1 MKSQNNEIY
10 SSPTVTN
17 FINDDQKFYGVCFND
32 SPNLYDEIVNLSN
45 PVKRRNSSSRTT
57 ISNTE
62 ILFRSSLFHSEDKE
76 LELKSEKK
84 SCYQKLLISHDSI
97 IKSIIDNVILI
108 LLNISSL
115 IILYDFC
122 FKKNEKTPQ
131 NFYTETWFFY
141 VVEIL
146 FAIFIILQFFQ
157 TYQDHST
164 LLIKTDFKSIALR
177 YIKGWF
183 IIDFLSVI
191 PYNLI
196 ASADGSSDIKYL
208 RMIRLARLPKFIQT
222 IDVRRFDNLASKFL
236 TSGESE
242 NASKRLLVIF
252 NIRYFFKI
260 VRLLIM
266 ESILAYVL
274 GCLWYLIC
282 LSVFE
287 DRFKM
292 GYPEENV
299 FFIEY
304 NVYKREPFK
313 KLILSCYYVL
323 TGLTTVGYGD
333 INAQNHNEK
342 IFGITVMFLGV
353 TIFSYILSEFG
364 DQINVYNKIFG
375 ERDQDSDLNYH
386 INLLGQFC
394 PKKPFDLK
402 LIGDI
407 KKHFTFFWK
416 HNRMLLINK
425 DDKYLSTLPKDIKI
439 SLVEYFWNDIFTKF
453 NSFLLYRKYKNVY
466 YKFYYEL
473 SFLLMPRTYTKDEIV
488 YSEGEEVEEL
498 YLIMEGVLSF
508 NIGKHKNEIKFNKN
522 FLKGNH
528 LGVYN
533 CLYNVPS
540 EYECITIEDSKLYG
554 INKFDFLKL
563 LKNFPEIEDHM
574 RQIQYN
580 YYKSIKSKMDSG
592 LQKEINEYN
601 SKNSSDKKIEFEPK
615 DMVDFNDNKNGMT
628 INNFLKD
635 EINKKNEE
643 IKKLEETLK
652 KKYEEGQ
659 KRLRDFKNKYSV
671 LMKDYKDKYHL
682 NLENNDYL

>member
-1 MKSQNNEIY
+1 MKSQIY
-10 SSPTVTN
+10 TSPTATN
-17 FINDDQKFYGVCFND
+17 LINDDQQNFYGVCFND
-32 SPNLYDEIVNLSN
+32 SPNLYDEMINLSN
-45 PVKRRNSSSRTT
+45 PIKRRKSSSRTS

-62 ILFRSSLFHSEDKE
+62 ILFRNSLLHSEDKE
-76 LELKSEKK
+76 LELKTEKK

-97 IKSIIDNVILI
+97 IKGIFDYLVLI

-122 FKKNEKTPQ
+122 FKENEKSPQ

-141 VVEIL
+141 AVEIL
-146 FAIFIILQFFQ
+146 FAFFIILQFFQ
-157 TYQDHST
+157 TYQDRAT

-177 YIKGWF
+177 YIKRWF
-183 IIDFLSVI
+183 FIDFLSVI
-191 PYNLI
+191 PFNLF
-196 ASADGSSDIKYL
+196 ASADGSSSIKYL
-208 RMIRLARLPKFIQT
+208 RMIRLARLPQFIQT
-222 IDVRRFDNLASKFL
+222 IDVRRFDNLAAKFL

-242 NASKRLLVIF
+242 NASKRLMIIF

-266 ESILAYVL
+266 ESILAYVI

-287 DRFKM
+287 DRFQM

-299 FFIEY
+299 FFI
-304 NVYKREPFK
+304 VYKVYKMEPFK

-342 IFGITVMFLGV
+342 MFGITVMFLGV
-353 TIFSYILSEFG
+353 TIFSYLLSEFG
-364 DQINVYNKIFG
+364 DQINVYNRIFG

-386 INLLGQFC
+386 ISLLGQFC
-394 PKKPFDLK
+394 PKKPFNPK
-402 LIGDI
+402 LIKNI

-425 DDKYLSTLPKDIKI
+425 DDKYLSTLPKDLKI

-453 NSFLLYRKYKNVY
+453 NSFLLYRKYKNIY

-473 SFLLMPRTYTKDEIV
+473 SFLLMPRIFSKDEIV
-488 YSEGEEVEEL
+488 YNEGDEVEEL
-498 YLIMEGVLSF
+498 YFLMEGVISF
-508 NIGKHKNEIKFNKN
+508 YLGKYKNEINFKIN
-522 FLKGNH
+522 FLSGEH

-533 CLYNVPS
+533 CLYNVPA
-540 EYECITIEDSKLYG
+540 EYECITVEDSKLYG
-554 INKFDFLKL
+554 INKIDFLKL
-563 LKNFPEIEDHM
+563 LKDYPEIEDHM
-574 RQIQYN
+574 RQIQYA
-580 YYKSIKSKMDSG
+580 YYKNFKNKMDSC
-592 LQKEINEYN
+592 LRIEIDEYN
-601 SKNSSDKKIEFEPK
+601 NKISSDKKIVFEQK
-615 DMVDFNDNKNGMT
+615 DMIEFNGNKNGMT
-628 INNFLKD
+628 INNFLED
-635 EINKKNEE
+635 E
-643 IKKLEETLK
+643 IKKRNDEIKKMEEILK
-652 KKYEEGQ
+652 KKYEESQ
-659 KRLRDFKNKYSV
+659 KRLIDFKNKYSG
-671 LMKDYKDKYHL
+671 LMRDYKEKYHL